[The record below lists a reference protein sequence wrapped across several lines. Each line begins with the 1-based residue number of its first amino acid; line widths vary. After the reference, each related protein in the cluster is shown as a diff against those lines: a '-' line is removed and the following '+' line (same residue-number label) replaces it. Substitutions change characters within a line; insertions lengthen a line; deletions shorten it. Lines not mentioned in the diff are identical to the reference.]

1 MRFSIRHETTYH
13 YGTRVQYSI
22 QQLRQTPSN
31 TPSQFVIRWNID
43 APNKLA
49 HSYDTYGNVLHTLV
63 LTRPHRSIRLMV
75 DGEVDTV
82 ALQDGRLL
90 EGPGRVPLPYFT
102 CQTRLT
108 LPDAALAEIAAQAGP
123 LVTPEQ
129 LVGLARNIGERVE
142 YRSGITAVTSSA
154 AEALELGNGV
164 CQDHAHLML
173 ALCRARGLPA
183 RYVSGYVDV
192 GEVSDA
198 ASHAWVDV
206 WLDHLGWV
214 AVDVSHACFASE
226 KYCRVAVGRDYES
239 AAPVRGMRV
248 GGGDEELEVTVAVEL
263 LGNQ

>member
-43 APNKLA
+43 APSKLV
-49 HSYDTYGNVLHTLV
+49 HSYDTYGNILHTLV
-63 LTRPHRSIRLMV
+63 LTRPHQSIRLV
-75 DGEVDTV
+75 VEGEIETV
-82 ALQDGRLL
+82 VLQDGRLL
-90 EGPGRVPLPYFT
+90 EGPGRIPLPHFT

-108 LPDAALAEIAAQAGP
+108 LPDAALAKMAAQAGP
-123 LVTPEQ
+123 LATPEQ
-129 LVGLARNIGERVE
+129 LIALAAQISERVE
-142 YRSGITAVTSSA
+142 YHSGITAVTSTA
-154 AEALELGNGV
+154 AEALELGKGV

-173 ALCRARGLPA
+173 ALCRSRGLPA

-206 WLDHLGWV
+206 WLEDAGWV
-214 AVDVSHACFASE
+214 AVDVSHGCFASE
-226 KYCRVAVGRDYES
+226 KYCRVAIGRDYES

-248 GGGDEELEVTVAVEL
+248 GGGEEELEVVVAVDL

>member
-63 LTRPHRSIRLMV
+63 LTRPHQSIRLVV

-90 EGPGRVPLPYFT
+90 EGPGRIPLPYFT

-108 LPDAALAEIAAQAGP
+108 LPDAALTAMAAQAGP
-123 LVTPEQ
+123 LATPEQ

-142 YRSGITAVTSSA
+142 YRTGITAVTSTA

-206 WLDHLGWV
+206 WLDDLGWV

-248 GGGDEELEVTVAVEL
+248 GGGDEELEVTVAVDL

>member
-1 MRFSIRHETTYH
+1 MRFSIRHETNYH

-43 APNKLA
+43 APGKLA
-49 HSYDTYGNVLHTLV
+49 HSVDTYGNVLHTLV
-63 LTRPHRSIRLMV
+63 LTRPHQGIRLVV

-90 EGPGRVPLPYFT
+90 EGPGRIPLPHFT

-108 LPDAALAEIAAQAGP
+108 MPDAALDQMASQVG
-123 LVTPEQ
+123 LLGTPAQ
-129 LVGLARNIGERVE
+129 LVELAQKISARVE
-142 YRSGITAVTSSA
+142 YRSGITAVTSTA
-154 AEALELGNGV
+154 AEAMELGKGV

-206 WLDHLGWV
+206 WLEDVGWV

-248 GGGDEELEVTVAVEL
+248 GGGDEALEVTVAVDL
-263 LGNQ
+263 LVNQ